1 MLVVRRACVKTT
13 KVGSTAL
20 TILGT
25 AGIPP
30 RDMLSDALQQV
41 MAHAA
46 RGELYIEIE
55 RVPLVGY

>member
-1 MLVVRRACVKTT
+1 
-13 KVGSTAL
+13 VGSTAL